1 MAGPSDRRCKG
12 KASFPKN
19 LLLKLST
26 KPTGVIK
33 DETLWLSS
41 EAGAWQWS
49 CSTYRTSL
57 LAGLREA
64 QFTRKKRKDAGTC
77 KRTKKRI
84 SPLSQLALSY
94 VTSQDYFCLLS
105 FLCYAFRISLFPLR
119 VWGIQNE
126 GYLYTGVAETLQFSI
141 SKTQLTKLGN
151 IYSIC
156 WNQHLTSSIPSSI
169 N

>member
-1 MAGPSDRRCKG
+1 MTVILQYLQNLIACRSKG
-12 KASFPKN
+12 G
-19 LLLKLST
+19 T
-26 KPTGVIK
+26 VYEEEEEG
-33 DETLWLSS
+33 
-41 EAGAWQWS
+41 
-49 CSTYRTSL
+49 CR
-57 LAGLREA
+57 GLHVSA
-64 QFTRKKRKDAGTC
+64 QKKW
-77 KRTKKRI
+77 I
-84 SPLSQLALSY
+84 SPLSQLTVSY

-156 WNQHLTSSIPSSI
+156 
-169 N
+169 